1 MNHKGFGKIASPQK
15 SLNQELRQVF
25 RKFNKRGKL
34 RSTPWALHEISRLES
49 RDGKVHQVVVASSQ
63 NDMAQGDACSGR
75 SHHHDSEIQALGNHQ
90 GF

>member
-34 RSTPWALHEISRLES
+34 RSTPWALHEVSRLES
-49 RDGKVHQVVVASSQ
+49 RDGKVHQVVVASNQ
-63 NDMAQGDACSGR
+63 NDMAQGDEIGR
-75 SHHHDSEIQALGNHQ
+75 AHV
-90 GF
+90 